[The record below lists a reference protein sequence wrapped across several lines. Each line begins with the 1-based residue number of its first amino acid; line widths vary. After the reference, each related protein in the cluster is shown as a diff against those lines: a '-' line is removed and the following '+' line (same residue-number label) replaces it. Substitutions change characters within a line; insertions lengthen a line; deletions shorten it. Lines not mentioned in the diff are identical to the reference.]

1 VRSLA
6 ILVSL
11 LVVLVAAGCGGDDA
25 EDTYKSDFPP
35 INKDLLS
42 LGNQV
47 GESIQGASQASDA
60 QLADEF
66 GNYAKELGDLQ
77 QQLDELEPPDDLA
90 EDQDEL
96 VSAIGEAQG
105 ALEDIAGAAEQGDPD
120 AARDATTQLIQS
132 SEQLRDA
139 RRTLA
144 RAVQEL

>member
-11 LVVLVAAGCGGDDA
+11 LVALAAAGCGGDDA
-25 EDTYKSDFPP
+25 EDTYKNDFPP
-35 INKDLLS
+35 ISGQLVS
-42 LGNQV
+42 LGNQI
-47 GESIQGASQASDA
+47 GESIQGASQSSDE
-60 QLADEF
+60 QLADDF

-90 EDQDEL
+90 GDQDAL
-96 VSAIGEAQG
+96 VSAMGEAQG

-120 AARDATTQLIQS
+120 AARDATTQLIRS
-132 SEQLRDA
+132 SGQLRDS

-144 RAVQEL
+144 RAVREL